1 MAGPRAHHD
10 LRHEPQ
16 ADPAKDRRARKGGLT
31 ASAPTGSGMSSLM
44 VFAVHDLDYL
54 DLDLL
59 IERSGS
65 DYQVRVLSSLAG
77 HRRCVSCS
85 IPGLQIGTFC

>member
-1 MAGPRAHHD
+1 
-10 LRHEPQ
+10 
-16 ADPAKDRRARKGGLT
+16 
-31 ASAPTGSGMSSLM
+31 M

>member
-1 MAGPRAHHD
+1 
-10 LRHEPQ
+10 
-16 ADPAKDRRARKGGLT
+16 
-31 ASAPTGSGMSSLM
+31 MSSLM
-44 VFAVHDLDYL
+44 VFAVHDLEYL